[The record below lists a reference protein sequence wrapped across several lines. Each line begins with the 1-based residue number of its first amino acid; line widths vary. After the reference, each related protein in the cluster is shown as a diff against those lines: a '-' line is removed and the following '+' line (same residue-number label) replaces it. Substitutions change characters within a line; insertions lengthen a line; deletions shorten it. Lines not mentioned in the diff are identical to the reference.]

1 MEEISMIS
9 HRVGPVIIDKVNGDD
24 YPGDLANRP
33 YAAFKEPD
41 GEHKGAVV
49 GTVEYD
55 GGGEF
60 HVRLDVAGRS
70 WCFRALS
77 VQALRDQVYRFFPG
91 DRGRI
96 TLRLS
101 RAADLAR
108 FGEHAAIGR
117 L

>member
-1 MEEISMIS
+1 MNYS
-9 HRVGPVIIDKVNGDD
+9 RRGDFADFPGGKANGNEF
-24 YPGDLANRP
+24 PGDLVNKK
-33 YAAFKEPD
+33 YKAAHESGDP
-41 GEHKGAVV
+41 HQGAVEGV
-49 GTVEYD
+49 VEYD

-108 FGEHAAIGR
+108 FGEANAIGR